1 MLNSH
6 KAPHAGNSYRYI
18 FLGASGR
25 IGRLLRAVWSLGDAR
40 NLQVDWQFRH
50 EMPELK
56 NTLTWPDFSVLD
68 PLLRHTDLFG
78 DIDGFFVFLGDAQ
91 KASQTNESA
100 LTAHVTLVEQAL
112 NAAASIDVRRVI
124 VASSSAVYGAGH
136 GVPFHESDVLE
147 PVNAYGVAKCEMEKV
162 CRARA
167 NTLGIDL
174 CFLRIGNVAG
184 ADALLGSAALWQQG
198 DAPVVLDIF
207 PDGQGPRRSYIGPQ
221 SLAFVLSGLAQQS
234 GLLADVINVAAPQS
248 VSMNALL
255 DAAGIDWQARYVA
268 ASPLQDIAL
277 NCSLLEEL
285 VLVTN
290 ADSAPS
296 NIIGQWRIAL
306 GAR

>member
-1 MLNSH
+1 
-6 KAPHAGNSYRYI
+6 
-18 FLGASGR
+18 
-25 IGRLLRAVWSLGDAR
+25 LGDAQ

-50 EMPELK
+50 EMPELE
-56 NTLTWPDFSVLD
+56 NTLTWPDFLVLD

-112 NAAASIDVRRVI
+112 NAAAAIDVRRVI
-124 VASSSAVYGAGH
+124 VASSSAVYGAGR
-136 GVPFHESDVLE
+136 GVSFRESAVLE

-162 CRARA
+162 CGARA
-167 NTLGIDL
+167 NILGIDL

-184 ADALLGSAALWQQG
+184 ADALLGPAALWQQG

-221 SLAFVLSGLAQQS
+221 SLAFVLSSLAQQS
-234 GLLADVINVAAPQS
+234 GPLVDVINVAAPQS

-255 DAAGIDWQARYVA
+255 DAAGIDWQARHVA
-268 ASPLQDIAL
+268 PSPLQEIAL

-290 ADSAPS
+290 DDSMPS
-296 NIIGQWRIAL
+296 NIIDQWRIAL
-306 GAR
+306 GAK